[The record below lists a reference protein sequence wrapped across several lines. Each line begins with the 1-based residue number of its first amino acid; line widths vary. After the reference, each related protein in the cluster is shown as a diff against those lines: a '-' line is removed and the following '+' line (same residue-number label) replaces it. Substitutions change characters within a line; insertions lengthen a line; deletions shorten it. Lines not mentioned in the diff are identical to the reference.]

1 MEFQKTIFA
10 LTPEQARAQLARDG
24 QDSSHHFDT
33 TQQHDTAN
41 GSLFGDLGERTAD
54 PPNRRGAPVS
64 IPPDELPTIGHIGRY
79 ALKYRLGEGGL
90 GAVYAAQDPLLSRL
104 VAIKTLGAEMAP
116 EARERFNSLFLN
128 EARAVASLNHPHI
141 VTVFDA
147 GTSPQGAYIA
157 MELLKGK
164 DLRQLIKEGWRPKP
178 VEAAQIVRRAA
189 DALAYAHAKGIIH
202 RDVKPANIFMTGRTQ
217 PKVLDFGIARV
228 ASQQESGTEDDFAAG
243 SPYYMAPEQVRH
255 DPVDRRCDVYS
266 LGVVLYELLTGVRPF
281 QGATLSQI
289 AESVLTHQPPLI
301 HELNPSVP
309 QALSLIAARA
319 MEKDPDNR
327 YRSARALSRELRHWI
342 EEQEDAE
349 EDESALT
356 AHQGS
361 RRLHRLG
368 MGLGGVAVLAAVTW
382 AVVSWWG
389 SDPGSAAPVVAVA
402 ESPPPAPLPVVQAVP
417 ADAAGAPA
425 EVAVPTSSG
434 LTASPTEAASRGL
447 VVQEAVPADPA
458 PAPTPAPAPEGV
470 ARERRATP
478 PAAPVRPAP
487 RSAVAAA
494 GATLATG
501 EVVLAISP
509 WGQVEVNGAPA
520 GIAPPL
526 NRLTLTEGRHTITI
540 RNDEFPP
547 HRVTITVT
555 PGQPVTVRHKFGS

>member
-1 MEFQKTIFA
+1 VDFQKTIFA
-10 LTPEQARAQLARDG
+10 LTPEQARARMARDG

-33 TQQHDTAN
+33 TQQQDTAH
-41 GSLFGDLGERTAD
+41 GSLFGDLGERTSD
-54 PPNRRGAPVS
+54 PASARGAPVS

-90 GAVYAAQDPLLSRL
+90 GTVYAAQDPLLSRL
-104 VAIKTLGAEMAP
+104 VAIKTLGTEMAP
-116 EARERFNSLFLN
+116 DARERFNSLFLN

-164 DLRQLIKEGWRPKP
+164 DLRQLLKEGWRPKP
-178 VEAAQIVRRAA
+178 VEAALIVRRAA
-189 DALAYAHAKGIIH
+189 DALAYAHAKGIVH

-228 ASQQESGTEDDFAAG
+228 ASQQDSGTEDEFAAG

-255 DPVDRRCDVYS
+255 GPVDRRCDVYS

-289 AESVLTHQPPLI
+289 AEAVLTHQPPLI
-301 HELNPSVP
+301 HELNPGVP

-319 MEKDPDNR
+319 MEKDPERR

-342 EEQEDAE
+342 EEQGDAAE
-349 EDESALT
+349 EDEAL
-356 AHQGS
+356 AAQQRG

-368 MGLGGVAVLAAVTW
+368 MGLGGAAVLGALVWGAM
-382 AVVSWWG
+382 AWWG
-389 SDPGSAAPVVAVA
+389 ADPEALRPAAATQPQPAPPAGPAAAPEPLEARVHA
-402 ESPPPAPLPVVQAVP
+402 EAEPSPDTEPPAQP
-417 ADAAGAPA
+417 APDPAPPSAGPQPAP
-425 EVAVPTSSG
+425 
-434 LTASPTEAASRGL
+434 ASPTPPRERK
-447 VVQEAVPADPA
+447 PA
-458 PAPTPAPAPEGV
+458 PAPAPA
-470 ARERRATP
+470 ARPAARSAATP
-478 PAAPVRPAP
+478 PPPA
-487 RSAVAAA
+487 
-494 GATLATG
+494 LATG
-501 EVVLAISP
+501 EVFLAISP

-526 NRLTLTEGRHTITI
+526 NRLSLTEGEHTITI
-540 RNDEFPP
+540 RNGDFPP

-555 PGQPVTVRHKFGS
+555 PAQPVTVRHKFGS

>member
-1 MEFQKTIFA
+1 VEFQKTIFA
-10 LTPEQARAQLARDG
+10 LTPEQARAQMARDG

-54 PPNRRGAPVS
+54 PLNRRAAPVS

-90 GAVYAAQDPLLSRL
+90 GTVYAAQDPLLSRL
-104 VAIKTLGAEMAP
+104 VAIKTLGTEMAP

-189 DALAYAHAKGIIH
+189 DALAYAHAKGIVH

-301 HELNPSVP
+301 HELNPGVP

-319 MEKDPDNR
+319 MEKDADNR

-342 EEQEDAE
+342 EEQGDAE
-349 EDESALT
+349 EEDEAL
-356 AHQGS
+356 AAEQRS

-368 MGLGGVAVLAAVTW
+368 MGLGGAALLAALAW
-382 AVVSWWG
+382 GAVGWWG
-389 SDPGSAAPVVAVA
+389 TDPPPEPSIAAAQPLPA
-402 ESPPPAPLPVVQAVP
+402 PAPLPMPVEASLPAAEPALAETASSATVQAEDTPP
-417 ADAAGAPA
+417 AAVEPEPAPA
-425 EVAVPTSSG
+425 
-434 LTASPTEAASRGL
+434 AAPR
-447 VVQEAVPADPA
+447 ERRAAPA
-458 PAPTPAPAPEGV
+458 PAPARPV
-470 ARERRATP
+470 ARATA
-478 PAAPVRPAP
+478 AAP
-487 RSAVAAA
+487 
-494 GATLATG
+494 LATG

>member
-1 MEFQKTIFA
+1 VEFQKTIFA
-10 LTPEQARAQLARDG
+10 LTPEQARAQMARDG

-54 PPNRRGAPVS
+54 PLNRRAAPVS
-64 IPPDELPTIGHIGRY
+64 IPPDDLPTIGHIGRY

-90 GAVYAAQDPLLSRL
+90 GTVYAAQDPLLSRL
-104 VAIKTLGAEMAP
+104 VAIKTLGTEMAP

-128 EARAVASLNHPHI
+128 EARAVASLTHPHI

-189 DALAYAHAKGIIH
+189 DALAYAHAKGIVH

-228 ASQQESGTEDDFAAG
+228 ASQQDSGTEDDFAAG

-289 AESVLTHQPPLI
+289 AEAVLTHQPPLI
-301 HELNPSVP
+301 HELNPGVP

-342 EEQEDAE
+342 EEQGDAE
-349 EDESALT
+349 EEDEAL
-356 AHQGS
+356 AAEQRS
-361 RRLHRLG
+361 QRLHRLA
-368 MGLGGVAVLAAVTW
+368 MGLGGAALLAALAW
-382 AVVSWWG
+382 GAVGWWG
-389 SDPGSAAPVVAVA
+389 ADPAPEPPTVATQPL
-402 ESPPPAPLPVVQAVP
+402 PPPAPLPVPVEAGLPAAEPALAEPASSASVP
-417 ADAAGAPA
+417 AEDTPPPPTATAPA
-425 EVAVPTSSG
+425 EPEPTPAPAAAPRERR
-434 LTASPTEAASRGL
+434 TA
-447 VVQEAVPADPA
+447 PA
-458 PAPTPAPAPEGV
+458 PAPTRPV
-470 ARERRATP
+470 ARSAAAATP
-478 PAAPVRPAP
+478 
-487 RSAVAAA
+487 
-494 GATLATG
+494 LATG
-501 EVVLAISP
+501 EVMLAISP

>member
-10 LTPEQARAQLARDG
+10 LTPEQARAQMARDG

-54 PPNRRGAPVS
+54 PLNRRGAPVS
-64 IPPDELPTIGHIGRY
+64 IPPDDLPTIGHIGRY

-90 GAVYAAQDPLLSRL
+90 GTVYAAQDPLLSRL
-104 VAIKTLGAEMAP
+104 VAIKTLGTEMAP

-189 DALAYAHAKGIIH
+189 DALAYAHAKGIVH

-228 ASQQESGTEDDFAAG
+228 ASQQDSGTEDDFAAG

-289 AESVLTHQPPLI
+289 AEAVLTHQPPLI
-301 HELNPSVP
+301 HELNPGVP

-342 EEQEDAE
+342 EEQGDAE
-349 EDESALT
+349 EEDEAL
-356 AHQGS
+356 AAEQRG

-368 MGLGGVAVLAAVTW
+368 MGLGGVALLAALAW
-382 AVVSWWG
+382 GAVGWWG
-389 SDPGSAAPVVAVA
+389 PEPTPEVSAGVV
-402 ESPPPAPLPVVQAVP
+402 EPPPPAPSALPVEASSLPTAEP
-417 ADAAGAPA
+417 ALA
-425 EVAVPTSSG
+425 
-434 LTASPTEAASRGL
+434 EAASSAST
-447 VVQEAVPADPA
+447 QAEDTPPTPIAVAPVEPEPTPVTVAAPRERRTTPVPA
-458 PAPTPAPAPEGV
+458 PARPV
-470 ARERRATP
+470 ARSAAA
-478 PAAPVRPAP
+478 AAP
-487 RSAVAAA
+487 
-494 GATLATG
+494 LATG

-555 PGQPVTVRHKFGS
+555 PDQPVTVRHKFGS

>member
-54 PPNRRGAPVS
+54 PLNRRGAPVS

-79 ALKYRLGEGGL
+79 ALKYHLGEGGL

-189 DALAYAHAKGIIH
+189 DALAYAHAKGIVH

-266 LGVVLYELLTGVRPF
+266 LGVVLFELLTGVRPF

-301 HELNPSVP
+301 HELNPGVP

-349 EDESALT
+349 EDEDAL
-356 AHQGS
+356 AADQRG

-368 MGLGGVAVLAAVTW
+368 MGLGGVALLAAVTW

-389 SDPGSAAPVVAVA
+389 GSDPVPEAPVVAVA
-402 ESPPPAPLPVVQAVP
+402 EPLPPPAPLAAEAMPAGSAGPTAEGAVEAP
-417 ADAAGAPA
+417 SGLAAPA
-425 EVAVPTSSG
+425 
-434 LTASPTEAASRGL
+434 TEAASGAL
-447 VVQEAVPADPA
+447 VPQEAVPADPA
-458 PAPTPAPAPEGV
+458 PAPAPEV
-470 ARERRATP
+470 APRERRAAPP
-478 PAAPVRPAP
+478 PAPARPSA
-487 RSAVAAA
+487 RSAAAA

-540 RNDEFPP
+540 RNDAFPP